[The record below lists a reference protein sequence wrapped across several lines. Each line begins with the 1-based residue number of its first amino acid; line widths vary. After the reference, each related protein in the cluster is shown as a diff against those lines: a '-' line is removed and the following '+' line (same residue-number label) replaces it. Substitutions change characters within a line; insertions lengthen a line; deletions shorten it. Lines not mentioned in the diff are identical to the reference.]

1 MAISKKSIAKI
12 LKLAAKQSEAADKRC
27 LDAEAEARALKQKMT
42 EMEKSARA
50 RVIATRLIVGDDVR
64 RDIDERTKK
73 LASQDMDVVEKA
85 LELGKTEAVLKLGE
99 AIIASNNSGN
109 STSRNPL
116 LDVLVTLI

>member
-1 MAISKKSIAKI
+1 MTVSKKEIAKI
-12 LKLAAKQSEAADKRC
+12 LKLAAKQSEAADKKR
-27 LDAEAEARALKQKMT
+27 LDAEAEAQDLRNKLAEMQKT
-42 EMEKSARA
+42 ARA
-50 RVIATRLIVGDDVR
+50 RAIATRLIVGDDVR
-64 RDIDERTKK
+64 RDIDERTSK

-99 AIIASNNSGN
+99 ALAASNNSGN